1 MSRGI
6 ERSSWVAL
14 AVWAAFA
21 SAAAADPAH
30 VAPPAP
36 VPETNIAWNSANTPA
51 APAGRAAQR
60 VNGTFSSAPAD
71 SSLADSIAEPPVPSG
86 LEQSV
91 EQRLRDSLSPEMIQN
106 FGLFIYVSK
115 AETGPWAQRMFVFQK
130 AGDDLLPLY
139 DWPVSTGRETMEADA
154 VGVQL
159 ATTTPSGYYEL
170 DPKRMYESY
179 HSTQWDE
186 SMPYA
191 MFFNWKDHGVQTGL
205 AIHAAS
211 DDAAGLL
218 GMRASAG
225 CVRLSLENA
234 RTLFTL
240 IRDNYKG
247 SAPKFGYDK
256 YTGTIMNNGLILHD
270 AGGNVEM
277 APGYS
282 VLVYID
288 DYGGQNLE
296 AEAY

>member
-1 MSRGI
+1 MLRGI
-6 ERSSWVAL
+6 ERSSWTAF
-14 AVWAAFA
+14 AVWAALATAAGA
-21 SAAAADPAH
+21 SPAR

-36 VPETNIAWNSANTPA
+36 VPETNIAWNNASSPATPIGG
-51 APAGRAAQR
+51 PGQR
-60 VNGTFSSAPAD
+60 VNTTFGNAPASSALAGGVAETPA
-71 SSLADSIAEPPVPSG
+71 PPG
-86 LEQSV
+86 IEQSV
-91 EQRLRDSLSPEMIQN
+91 EQRLRDSLSPEMLQN

-115 AETGPWAQRMFVFQK
+115 AESGPWAQRMLVFQK
-130 AGDDLLPLY
+130 AGDELLPLY

-159 ATTTPSGYYEL
+159 PTTTPSGYYEL
-170 DPKRMYESY
+170 DPKRMYETY
-179 HSTQWDE
+179 HSTQWNE

-247 SAPKFGYDK
+247 SVPKFGFDK

-270 AGGNVEM
+270 AAGSVEL

>member
-1 MSRGI
+1 MFRGI
-6 ERSSWVAL
+6 ERSSWIAL
-14 AVWAAFA
+14 AVWTALTPAAGA
-21 SAAAADPAH
+21 SPAR

-36 VPETNIAWNSANTPA
+36 VPGTNIAWNSANSPA
-51 APAGRAAQR
+51 APVGRPVQR
-60 VNGTFSSAPAD
+60 VNGTFSSTPAG
-71 SSLADSIAEPPVPSG
+71 SSLADSVAGAPAPSG

-91 EQRLRDSLSPEMIQN
+91 EQRLRDSLSPEMLQN
-106 FGLFIYVSK
+106 FGLFVYVSK
-115 AETGPWAQRMFVFQK
+115 AEAGPWAQRMFVFQK

-154 VGVQL
+154 VGIQL
-159 ATTTPSGYYEL
+159 PTTTPSGYYEL

-179 HSTQWDE
+179 RSVQWNE

-247 SAPKFGYDK
+247 LVPKFGYDK
-256 YTGTIMNNGLILHD
+256 YTATIMNNGLILHD
-270 AGGNVEM
+270 AAGSVEL